1 MATAIKK
8 CRVCGKDY
16 PACRSARRGDG
27 VFRWKEVACS
37 PECGAIYLARVLEA
51 RGEAE
56 NAPETKQAESAAT
69 TEAQV
74 EKTPVAKRGRK
85 KKVEEA
91 KEDN

>member
-1 MATAIKK
+1 MATAMKK

-51 RGEAE
+51 RGEAQSQRKE
-56 NAPETKQAESAAT
+56 WLDADVDEYDIIF
-69 TEAQV
+69 TEDFDDSD
-74 EKTPVAKRGRK
+74 
-85 KKVEEA
+85 EEI
-91 KEDN
+91 EIEV